1 MQSLIDFFK
10 SHIKISVGIICVI
23 VFLSIFGGVMIVNSN
38 KDIENNIEENK
49 QEVQQPNP
57 IATMEV
63 EKYGTVKI
71 ELYPDVAPNTVKNF
85 IALANNGFYDNLTFH
100 RIVKDFMIQGGDPKG
115 EGTGGAS
122 LSDIQKD
129 VTEDKEY
136 CIKGEFKVNRFKN
149 TLSHEEGVISMARSD
164 YSRISPALAVEG
176 YNSASSQFFIMT
188 KTNTNLDGLYA
199 AFGKVIEGMDIIHEI
214 ENTKVEV
221 TATSDGKP
229 LVPPVIKSIK
239 VDTFGVEY
247 ELPETKDPFDI
258 NSYIQNYYQ

>member
-1 MQSLIDFFK
+1 MKKLIDFFK
-10 SHIKISVGIICVI
+10 SHIKIFVRIICFIVVLMVLRGVI
-23 VFLSIFGGVMIVNSN
+23 GVNSN
-38 KDIENNIEENK
+38 KDMENNIDFNNV
-49 QEVQQPNP
+49 EVKNPNP
-57 IATMEV
+57 VATMEV

-71 ELYPDVAPNTVKNF
+71 ELYPDIAPNTVKNF
-85 IALANNGFYDNLTFH
+85 IALANNEFYDNLTFH

-115 EGTGGAS
+115 NGTGGAS

-129 VTEDKEY
+129 VKEDKEY
-136 CIKGEFKVNRFKN
+136 CIKGEFKVNRFRNELK
-149 TLSHEEGVISMARSD
+149 HEEGVISMARSD

-199 AFGKVIEGMDIIHEI
+199 AFGKVIEGMDVVHEI

-229 LVPPVIKSIK
+229 LNPPVIKSVK

-247 ELPETKDPFDI
+247 ELPETRDAFDI
-258 NSYIQNYYQ
+258 ESYLQSYY